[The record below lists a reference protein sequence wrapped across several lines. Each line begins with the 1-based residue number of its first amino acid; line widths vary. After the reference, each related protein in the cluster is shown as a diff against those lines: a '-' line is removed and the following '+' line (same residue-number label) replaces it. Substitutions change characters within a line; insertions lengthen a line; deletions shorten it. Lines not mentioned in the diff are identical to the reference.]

1 MSGNLTFR
9 PINAKL
15 THDTDTFSRMDPFVK
30 AILGNQIQKS
40 SVAKDAGKHPAWGDQ
55 LSFRRSTED
64 LLTIEVWDRDVG
76 KDDLVGSTTVAF
88 STIQQKQKYSDWL
101 QLSYKGKSAGQ
112 ILCEF
117 QWIPDGG
124 NIGGGFGQTY
134 GVQTTT
140 SFPMTGMVQQTYT
153 QPMYVQPT
161 YTQPQTQPFVQTTYV
176 QQQPQYIPQQQPQYI
191 PQQQPQY
198 IPQQQPQYIPQQ
210 QPQYIPQQQP
220 QYIPQQQSY
229 PQQQQ
234 FIPQQQSYPQ
244 QGGYPQQQGG
254 YPQQGGYYHH

>member
-1 MSGNLTFR
+1 MSSGNLSFR

-15 THDTDTFSRMDPFVK
+15 THDTDTFSRMDPYVR
-30 AILGNQIQKS
+30 ATMGNQVQKT
-40 SVAKDAGKHPAWGDQ
+40 SVAKDAGKHPSWSDQ
-55 LSFRRSTED
+55 LSFRRSNED
-64 LLTIEVWDRDVG
+64 LLTIEVFDKDVG
-76 KDDLVGSTTVAF
+76 KDDLIASVTIAF
-88 STIQQKQKYSDWL
+88 ATIQQKQKYSDWL

-117 QWIPDGG
+117 AWIPDG
-124 NIGGGFGQTY
+124 NTMGGFGGQTF

-140 SFPMTGMVQQTYT
+140 SYPMQGMVQQTYT

-161 YTQPQTQPFVQTTYV
+161 YTQPQSQPFVQTTYV
-176 QQQPQYIPQQQPQYI
+176 QQQPQYIPQQQF
-191 PQQQPQY
+191 
-198 IPQQQPQYIPQQ
+198 
-210 QPQYIPQQQP
+210 IPQQQP

-244 QGGYPQQQGG
+244 QQQQQFIPQQQGYPQQQGGYPQQQGG